1 MRPVFDA
8 HADTLSRLHRRG
20 GDLLENDGHFDLRR
34 AAAYRPA
41 AQFFAV
47 YGFDFE
53 ILGPLAHRLFASHA
67 DRVALCRTAGE
78 ARRAGGEGKLAAFL
92 SLEGAEVVG
101 CDEARLRAAWEQG
114 ARMEGLTWNH
124 DNALAGGV
132 GGAGGG
138 LTPQGVSFLRLAR
151 GLPMIVDVSHLSDR
165 SFWDVAEAMEGAPFV
180 ASHSNA
186 RAVCD
191 HPRNLTDRQFAALV
205 SAGGFAG
212 INLYAVFLTAG
223 ETATWEDA
231 GAHIEHFA
239 ALGGARH
246 IGLGCDFDGCARLP
260 AGVRGI
266 GELDGLYEWLL
277 RKNYPE
283 DTVRDIFY
291 HNMIRVVERI
301 CGM

>member
-8 HADTLSRLHRRG
+8 HADTLSRLQRRG

-34 AAAYRPA
+34 AEAYGPA
-41 AQFFAV
+41 AQFFAA

-53 ILGPLAHRLFASHA
+53 VLGPLARRLFAAHD
-67 DRVALCRTAGE
+67 DRVVLCRTAGE
-78 ARRAGGEGKLAAFL
+78 ARRAGAESRLAAFL

-101 CDEARLRAAWEQG
+101 CDETRLRAAWEQG
-114 ARMEGLTWNH
+114 ARMVGLTWNH

-138 LTPQGVSFLRLAR
+138 LTPRGASFLRLAR
-151 GLPMIVDVSHLSDR
+151 SLPMIIDVSHLSDR
-165 SFWDVAEAMEGAPFV
+165 SFWDVAEAMEGTPFV

-191 HPRNLTDRQFAALV
+191 HPRNLTDGQFAALV
-205 SAGGFAG
+205 SADGFAG
-212 INLYAVFLTAG
+212 INLYTVFLTAG
-223 ETATWEDA
+223 ETAAWEDV

-239 ALGGARH
+239 ALGGVRH
-246 IGLGCDFDGCARLP
+246 IGLGCDFDGCAQLP

-266 GELDGLYEWLL
+266 EDLGALYEWLL

-283 DTVRDIFY
+283 DTVRGIFY
-291 HNMIRVVERI
+291 HNILRVVERI
-301 CGM
+301 CDM